1 MKKVI
6 LIILCFIIFPLQA
19 YSATLK
25 SALKLTYENNL
36 ELQAERK
43 NLDVQK
49 EVLNISKSDF
59 FPTIT
64 LTGKKNFEDT
74 NKLTNQSGGDASI
87 SDVNTLSSSIKIEQT
102 LLDGQGRDSEYEKS
116 KLGLNLSEAQ
126 LIKKEQEIFLKAIE
140 SYTGLILA
148 YEKRSIN
155 EENVNLLQR
164 QFEIDNARLGRA
176 QITATDLA
184 QSQSSLAGAQA
195 KYIDAQNNIVTSKLN
210 YENIIGPINNQE
222 KLKKIY
228 KSDVAI
234 PSSLT
239 EAMGIS
245 KNKSPELIIADIEY
259 GQSELDVKIARS
271 DLSPTAKLSLE
282 RTYTDDLS
290 STYNEREK
298 DVLQATV
305 SWPFQFGGKNRSEVN
320 KNLQVKGMKRL
331 LLENSQRNN
340 TQSVIVA
347 WSTLESSKSFLR
359 AVQTQVK
366 AAEIANEGISYEY
379 ESGLNRS
386 TFDVLQSRSNLINA
400 KINLA
405 EAERN
410 YLLAQYKLLKSVGL
424 LNSDYLKLK

>member
-1 MKKVI
+1 MKKKV
-6 LIILCFIIFPLQA
+6 LIIICLVIFPFNVYA
-19 YSATLK
+19 VTLK
-25 SALKLTYENNL
+25 IALKLTFENNL

-43 NLDVQK
+43 NLEVQK

-59 FPTIT
+59 LPTMT
-64 LTGKKNFEDT
+64 LTGKKNFEET
-74 NKLTNQSGGDASI
+74 NKLTNQSGGDASVT
-87 SDVNTLSSSIKIEQT
+87 DVNTLSSSIKIEQT
-102 LLDGQGRDSEYEKS
+102 LLDGKGRNAEYEKS

-126 LIKKEQEIFLKAIE
+126 LIKKEQEIFTKAIE
-140 SYTGLILA
+140 TYTGLILA
-148 YEKRSIN
+148 YEKLSIN

-164 QFEIDNARLGRA
+164 QFEIDNARLSRA

-195 KYIDAQNNIVTSKLN
+195 RYIEAQNNIVTSKLN
-210 YENIIGPINNQE
+210 YENIIGPISNQE

-234 PSSLT
+234 PSSLN
-239 EAMGIS
+239 EAKEMS
-245 KNKSPELIIADIEY
+245 KKKSPELIIAEIEY

-290 STYNEREK
+290 ATYDEREK

-305 SWPFQFGGKNRSEVN
+305 SWPFQFGGKNKSTVN

-331 LLENSQRNN
+331 LLENAQRNN
-340 TQSVIVA
+340 TQSVTAA
-347 WSTLESSKSFLR
+347 WSTLQSSKSFLR

-410 YLLAQYKLLKSVGL
+410 YLLAQYKVLKSVGL
-424 LNSDYLKLK
+424 LNSNYLKLK